1 MGILRNSEINY
12 VLMNDL
18 IKSTQGLFS
27 LLETLHPFCELQ
39 YLVKGKRNGKKQF
52 SPSYPNTYML
62 WKLSKDFFK
71 KDILGKTTWE
81 KTKCLQRKICI

>member
-1 MGILRNSEINY
+1 
-12 VLMNDL
+12 MNDL

-52 SPSYPNTYML
+52 SPSDL
-62 WKLSKDFFK
+62 ALLSKYLYALETEQGF
-71 KDILGKTTWE
+71 L
-81 KTKCLQRKICI
+81 